1 MSYDALEEL
10 VKDCSMLVQCRAL
23 ELDSLLRKLGLDIAV
38 VRKNGKMCYGHGDD
52 RHICLLV
59 PTKSTLKLGLLEDDD
74 SMSSIGE
81 KNPKGKYSFMVID
94 VDVQLP
100 IPALRSRIAQAK
112 KAYHEGVTRYLRH
125 HANELMNLS
134 MVVWPANDHKPERG
148 LTDEQ
153 YLQSMNTKHILGEVF
168 LGVLRH
174 VPVEEAK
181 DEEHF
186 NRALQKALG
195 FQRQADCKLLRSA
208 IDLLEDTQGAI
219 DEVKERG
226 LYVST
231 RPFTQQRE
239 SYLRLY
245 GVLNAVYLQA
255 RSIKELMRMFG
266 YSKCGQ
272 YWDALR
278 NHPLFKARN
287 AIGAHALDNQEDLHN
302 RATVTHNRL
311 TQSSLS
317 KWGKSLTVISDR
329 SGVIDVN
336 LMEEIET
343 YEQLSTGI
351 LLELAETVVRNRF
364 TKNTEDKEWLNL
376 RLRHVRRRVGKTITS

>member
-10 VKDCSMLVQCRAL
+10 VKDCSVLVQCRAL
-23 ELDSLLRKLGLDIAV
+23 ELDSLLRRSGLDIAV
-38 VRKNGKMCYGHGDD
+38 VRKNGKMCYGYGDD
-52 RHICLLV
+52 QHICLLV
-59 PTKSTLKLGLLEDDD
+59 PTKRTLKLGLLEDDD
-74 SMSSIGE
+74 SLRSKGE
-81 KNPKGKYSFMVID
+81 KNPKGEYSYLVID

-100 IPALRSRIAQAK
+100 IPALRSRIARAK
-112 KAYHEGVTRYLRH
+112 KAYHEGVSGYLGH
-125 HANELMNLS
+125 HADRLMNLP
-134 MVVWPANDHKPERG
+134 MAVWPVNNHKPERG

-153 YLQSMNTKHILGEVF
+153 YLQSMSAKHILGEVF

-174 VPVEEAK
+174 VPVEEVK
-181 DEEHF
+181 GEEHF
-186 NRALQKALG
+186 IRALQKALG
-195 FQRQADCKLLRSA
+195 FQKQADCKLFRSA

-231 RPFTQQRE
+231 RPYTQQRE

-272 YWDALR
+272 YWDVLR
-278 NHPLFKARN
+278 NHPLYKARN
-287 AIGAHALDNQEDLHN
+287 AIGAHALDNQEDLHD

-336 LMEEIET
+336 LMEEIVT
-343 YEQLSTGI
+343 YEQISTGI
-351 LLELAETVVRNRF
+351 LLELAETVVSNRF
-364 TKNTEDKEWLNL
+364 AKNTEDKEWLKL
-376 RLRHVRRRVGKTITS
+376 RLRHVRRRAGKTITR